1 MRRLAAAIVV
11 IAFLATIQL
20 WAEDVRLQNGTM
32 VPAAQGKAKVEH
44 DRNRNLVV
52 DIEVAHLA
60 QPTAL
65 TPPANYYV
73 VWFQPPDKEPEL
85 QGALAVNP
93 ETLQGSFKT
102 TTPYKNFDVIVTAE
116 ENARPTTPSGT
127 VVLKGSVATK

>member
-1 MRRLAAAIVV
+1 MRRAATAMLV
-11 IAFLATIQL
+11 IALFAAIQL
-20 WAEDVRLQNGTM
+20 WGEEIRLQNGTM
-32 VPAAQGKAKVEH
+32 VPAAQGKAKIDH
-44 DRNRNLVV
+44 DRNGNTVV

-73 VWFQPPDKEPEL
+73 VWFQPQDKDAEI
-85 QGALAVNP
+85 QGTLAVNP

-102 TTPYKNFDVIVTAE
+102 TTPAKNFDVLVTAE
-116 ENARPTTPSGT
+116 ENARPSTPSAV